1 MPNRYEREIEEILR
15 NLEQPETKAGLGQKL
30 SGRLRRRSSPRPSVR
45 QRESPSL
52 NLSTSEWLLL
62 IAVIAGLFAG
72 GYAYIRY
79 SSGLIPP
86 ADIFSFALV
95 VISVICLILVALSQ
109 FTLGRQ
115 RIRSKRYGDITIT
128 PLRRNP
134 LSSIK
139 TQWNLFMLKLRYRRK
154 NKE

>member
-15 NLEQPETKAGLGQKL
+15 NLEQPETKAGLGQRF
-30 SGRLRRRSSPRPSVR
+30 SGRLRRKSGPRPTVR
-45 QRESPSL
+45 QRNYPTL
-52 NLSTSEWLLL
+52 NLSTPEWLLL
-62 IAVIAGLFAG
+62 IAVIAGLVAG

-79 SSGLIPP
+79 SSGLLPT

-109 FTLGRQ
+109 FRSGQ
-115 RIRSKRYGDITIT
+115 RAVRSKRYGNVTIT

-134 LSSIK
+134 LSSIR
-139 TQWNLFMLKLRYRRK
+139 TQWNLLMLKLRYRRK
-154 NKE
+154 NEE